1 MLEGKGPIRTVDA
14 SAYRAAVVNSALTM
28 VGSIEAFLS
37 ATKKV
42 GLWKAT
48 QAGRVL
54 LMTRSHSVMSSG
66 VSLLFNDIM
75 SVSGPMTH
83 LIPYGNSVGM
93 VIRSLWSRG
102 AHPLG
107 GLRLPEGQEEG
118 PCARGW
124 VRRDRRKN

>member
-1 MLEGKGPIRTVDA
+1 MDG

-75 SVSGPMTH
+75 SVSGPMTQ

-93 VIRSLWSRG
+93 VIRSLE
-102 AHPLG
+102 LG
-107 GLRLPEGQEEG
+107 SPSTGRAPF
-118 PCARGW
+118 A
-124 VRRDRRKN
+124 